1 MNEQALMGRCIDIA
15 RNGLGKVS
23 PNPMVGCVI
32 VRNGKIVGEGFHRQ
46 FGGPHAE
53 IFALYHAGKKT
64 NGATLF
70 VNLEPCA
77 HFGKTPP
84 CADAIV
90 QSGISTVV
98 IASKDPNPLVGG
110 KGIRRLQEAGIT
122 VKVGVLRKE
131 AEFLNEKFF
140 KFMNTGL
147 PFVGIKLAQTLD
159 GRIADTAGVSK
170 WITSEQAR
178 KEVHRL
184 RSEYDAVMA
193 GANTVL
199 KDDPELTVRF
209 IKRRNPIRVVVD
221 GHMSLP
227 MSRKIFNTDR
237 APTWVL
243 TSTAAMKINNRKAQR
258 LVAQGVRILLV
269 SASRLLSAESI
280 LKTLAAEG
288 VSSVLLEGGASLIA
302 PFVEHSFADSLH
314 LFIAP
319 KILGGGLDGIQFDK
333 PLFLHQHV
341 KLKMTNVT
349 NIGDDV
355 LLEARFIQKRK
366 KKRYVY
372 RIN

>member
-1 MNEQALMGRCIDIA
+1 MNEETLMQRCIEIA
-15 RNGLGKVS
+15 RNGIGKVS

-32 VRNGKIVGEGFHRQ
+32 VRNGKIVGEGFHQQ

-53 IFALYHAGKKT
+53 IIALLRARKKAI
-64 NGATLF
+64 GATLF

-84 CADAIV
+84 CVDAIV

-110 KGIRRLQEAGIT
+110 KGIRRLQEAGII
-122 VKVGVLRKE
+122 VRVGLRRKE
-131 AEFLNEKFF
+131 AELLNEKFF

-159 GRIADTAGVSK
+159 GRIADIAGISK
-170 WITSEQAR
+170 WITSETAR

-184 RSEYDAVMA
+184 RSEYDAVMV
-193 GANTVL
+193 GANTVS

-209 IKRRNPIRVVVD
+209 IKRRNPLRIVID
-221 GHMSLP
+221 GHLSLP
-227 MSRKIFNTDR
+227 ASRKIFNTNN

-243 TSTAAMKINNRKAQR
+243 TSDAAAKKNDRKVQR
-258 LVAQGVRILLV
+258 LVAQGVRVLSV
-269 SASRLLSAESI
+269 SALRLLSAESI
-280 LKTLAAEG
+280 LKNLAAEG

-302 PFVEHSFADSLH
+302 PFVKHSFADSLH

-319 KILGGGLDGIQFDK
+319 KILGGGLDGIRFDK
-333 PLFLHQHV
+333 PLFLHQHM
-341 KLKMTNVT
+341 KLSITNVK

-366 KKRYVY
+366 IK
-372 RIN
+372 

>member
-1 MNEQALMGRCIDIA
+1 MNEQAMMQRCIDIA
-15 RNGLGKVS
+15 RNGIGRVS

-32 VRNGKIVGEGFHRQ
+32 VRKGKIVGEGFHRQ

-53 IFALYHAGKKT
+53 IFALLDAGKKT
-64 NGATLF
+64 RGATLF

-90 QSGISTVV
+90 QSGISAVV

-110 KGIRRLQEAGIT
+110 KGIRRMHEAGIT
-122 VKVGVLRKE
+122 VKVGLLRKE
-131 AEFLNEKFF
+131 AELLNEKFF

-159 GRIADTAGVSK
+159 GRIADIAGISK

-178 KEVHRL
+178 REAHRL
-184 RSEYDAVMA
+184 RSEFDAVMV

-209 IKRRNPIRVVVD
+209 IKSRNPIRVVVD
-221 GHMSLP
+221 GRMSLP
-227 MSRKIFNTDR
+227 TSRKIFNTNN

-243 TSTAAMKINNRKAQR
+243 TSTAAVKRNDRKVQR
-258 LVAQGVRILLV
+258 LVAQGVRVFTVTASGIL
-269 SASRLLSAESI
+269 STGSI

-288 VSSVLLEGGASLIA
+288 VSSVLLEGGGSLIA
-302 PFVEHSFADSLH
+302 PFIKHSPADL
-314 LFIAP
+314 LYFFIAP
-319 KILGGGLDGIQFDK
+319 KILGGGLDGIRFDK
-333 PLFLHQHV
+333 PLSLHQHV
-341 KLKMTNVT
+341 KLKMTDMK

-355 LLEARFIQKRK
+355 LFEARFINKRK
-366 KKRYVY
+366 IK
-372 RIN
+372 

>member
-1 MNEQALMGRCIDIA
+1 MNEQAFMQRCIDIA

-53 IFALYHAGKKT
+53 IFALLHAGKKAH
-64 NGATLF
+64 GATLF

-84 CADAIV
+84 CADAII
-90 QSGISTVV
+90 QSGVSTVV

-110 KGIRRLQEAGIT
+110 KGIKRLHEAGIT

-147 PFVGIKLAQTLD
+147 PFVGIKIAQTLD
-159 GRIADTAGVSK
+159 GRIADIAGTSK

-178 KEVHRL
+178 KETHRI
-184 RSEYDAVMA
+184 RSEYDAVMI

-209 IKRRNPIRVVVD
+209 IKRKSPIRVVVD
-221 GHMSLP
+221 GQLSLP
-227 MSRKIFNTDR
+227 TSRKIFNTNR
-237 APTWVL
+237 TPTWVL
-243 TSTAAMKINNRKAQR
+243 TSTAAVKRNDRKVQK
-258 LVAQGVRILLV
+258 LVTQGVRILAV
-269 SASRLLSAESI
+269 SVSRVLSAECI
-280 LKTLAAEG
+280 LKILAAEG
-288 VSSVLLEGGASLIA
+288 ISSVLLEGGASLIA
-302 PFVEHSFADSLH
+302 PFVKHSFADSLH
-314 LFIAP
+314 LFVAP
-319 KILGGGLDGIQFDK
+319 KIIGGGLDGIRFDK
-333 PLFLHQHV
+333 PLFLRQHV
-341 KLKMTNVT
+341 KLKMTNAMD
-349 NIGDDV
+349 IGNDV

-366 KKRYVY
+366 IK
-372 RIN
+372 

>member
-1 MNEQALMGRCIDIA
+1 MNEQALMRRCIDIA

-53 IFALYHAGKKT
+53 IFALYHAGKKAH
-64 NGATLF
+64 GATLF

-98 IASKDPNPLVGG
+98 IASKDPNPLVSSR
-110 KGIRRLQEAGIT
+110 GIRRLREAGIT

-131 AEFLNEKFF
+131 AELLNEKFF
-140 KFMNTGL
+140 NFMNTGL
-147 PFVGIKLAQTLD
+147 PFVAIKLAQTLD
-159 GRIADTAGVSK
+159 GRIADIAGLSK

-184 RSEYDAVMA
+184 RSEFDAVMV
-193 GANTVL
+193 GANTVC
-199 KDDPELTVRF
+199 KDDPELIVRF
-209 IKRRNPIRVVVD
+209 MKRRNPIRIVVD
-221 GHMSLP
+221 GRMSLP
-227 MSRKIFNTDR
+227 MSRKIFNTNK

-243 TSTAAMKINNRKAQR
+243 TSTTAVKINDSKVQK
-258 LVAQGVRILLV
+258 LVTQGVRVLTV
-269 SASRLLSAESI
+269 SASRLLPAESI

-288 VSSVLLEGGASLIA
+288 ITSVLLEGGASLIA
-302 PFVEHSFADSLH
+302 SFIKHSFADALH

-319 KILGGGLDGIQFDK
+319 KILGGGLDGIRFDK

-341 KLKMTNVT
+341 KLRMTNAMS
-349 NIGDDV
+349 IGDDV

-366 KKRYVY
+366 IK
-372 RIN
+372 

>member
-1 MNEQALMGRCIDIA
+1 
-15 RNGLGKVS
+15 
-23 PNPMVGCVI
+23 MVGCVI
-32 VRNGKIVGEGFHRQ
+32 VRKGKIVGEGFHRQ
-46 FGGPHAE
+46 FGGAHAE
-53 IFALYHAGKKT
+53 IFALFQAGKKAH
-64 NGATLF
+64 GAKLF

-98 IASKDPNPLVGG
+98 IASKDPHSLVGG
-110 KGIRRLQEAGIT
+110 KGIRRLHEAGIT

-131 AEFLNEKFF
+131 AELLNEKFF

-159 GRIADTAGVSK
+159 GRIADIAGKSK

-184 RSEYDAVMA
+184 RSEYDAVMV

-209 IKRRNPIRVVVD
+209 IKKRNPIRVVVD
-221 GHMSLP
+221 GRMSLP
-227 MSRKIFNTDR
+227 TSRKIFNTNN
-237 APTWVL
+237 APTWLL
-243 TSTAAMKINNRKAQR
+243 TSTTAVKINDRKVQR
-258 LVAQGVRILLV
+258 LVTQGVRVFTI

-288 VSSVLLEGGASLIA
+288 ISSVLLEGGESLIA
-302 PFVEHSFADSLH
+302 PFVKYSFVDALH

-319 KILGGGLDGIQFDK
+319 KILGGGLDGIRFDK

-341 KLKMTNVT
+341 KLRITNAM

-355 LLEARFIQKRK
+355 LLEARFIQKRRK
-366 KKRYVY
+366 K
-372 RIN
+372 

>member
-1 MNEQALMGRCIDIA
+1 MKEQALMQRCIDIA

-53 IFALYHAGKKT
+53 IFALYHAGKKAH
-64 NGATLF
+64 GATLF

-90 QSGISTVV
+90 QSGISKVV

-110 KGIRRLQEAGIT
+110 KGIRRLHEAGIT

-131 AEFLNEKFF
+131 AELLNEKFF

-159 GRIADTAGVSK
+159 GRIADIAGISK
-170 WITSEQAR
+170 WITSETAR

-184 RSEYDAVMA
+184 RSEYDAVMV

-199 KDDPELTVRF
+199 KDDPELTVRLV
-209 IKRRNPIRVVVD
+209 KRRNPIRVVVD
-221 GHMSLP
+221 GRMSLP
-227 MSRKIFNTDR
+227 TSRKIFNTHNT
-237 APTWVL
+237 PTWVL
-243 TSTAAMKINNRKAQR
+243 TSTAAVKINDKKVQR
-258 LVAQGVRILLV
+258 LVVQGVRVLTV

-288 VSSVLLEGGASLIA
+288 ISSVLLEGGASLVA
-302 PFVEHSFADSLH
+302 PFVKHSFADSLH

-319 KILGGGLDGIQFDK
+319 KILGGGLNGIRFDK
-333 PLFLHQHV
+333 PLFLHQHMKLRMANV
-341 KLKMTNVT
+341 K

-355 LLEARFIQKRK
+355 LLEARFIHKRK
-366 KKRYVY
+366 ATTQRAF
-372 RIN
+372 R

>member
-1 MNEQALMGRCIDIA
+1 MNEQSFMQRCIDIA
-15 RNGLGKVS
+15 WNGLGKVS

-46 FGGPHAE
+46 FGEAHAE
-53 IFALYHAGKKT
+53 IYALLQAGKKAR
-64 NGATLF
+64 GATLF

-84 CADAIV
+84 CTDAIV

-98 IASKDPNPLVGG
+98 IASKDPNPLVAG
-110 KGIRRLQEAGIT
+110 KGIRRLHGAGIT
-122 VKVGVLRKE
+122 VKVGILRKE

-159 GRIADTAGVSK
+159 GRIADTAGTSK
-170 WITSEQAR
+170 WITSEKAR
-178 KEVHRL
+178 KEVHKL
-184 RSEYDAVMA
+184 RSEYDAVMV
-193 GANTVL
+193 GAHTVF

-209 IKRRNPIRVVVD
+209 IKAENPIRVVVD
-221 GHMSLP
+221 GRMVLP
-227 MSRKIFNTDR
+227 TTRKIFDTSN

-243 TSTAAMKINNRKAQR
+243 TSTAAVRANDRKIQK
-258 LVAQGVRILLV
+258 LVVQGVRILAV
-269 SASRLLSAESI
+269 STSRLLSTESI
-280 LKTLAAEG
+280 LNALAAEG

-302 PFVEHSFADSLH
+302 PFVKHSFVDSLH

-319 KILGGGLDGIQFDK
+319 KILGGGLDGFRFGK

-341 KLKMTNVT
+341 KLKITNT
-349 NIGDDV
+349 INIGDDV

-366 KKRYVY
+366 IK
-372 RIN
+372 